1 MTLEEVCVARVS
13 PRLVYRGDGFVLMEE
28 VALTFAKIKWEHWDK
43 EGQRTDAQWNLKTNS
58 ET

>member
-1 MTLEEVCVARVS
+1 
-13 PRLVYRGDGFVLMEE
+13 MEE